1 MASSITGSKDSELGQ
16 DAASETEIDDEHDLP
31 LDYELNVTLDK
42 IAQQLTD
49 KDLDRMKFLYSG
61 ECGLGRRVQKE
72 ITTPLQ
78 FFDHMKRS
86 RRLDRNNLLHVQA
99 LLWNLG
105 KKDLYKIFV
114 EFARQCNRAPLHF
127 YSNDIDEGD
136 TERSPVR
143 FHISGVTTDRRQIQ
157 KLQGLLAKLLVTP
170 EATIALNGVK
180 PFHSIVVTFLI
191 PNSAVAILKDLTSEE
206 KGLLQQCDVDCVF
219 IGEFKISI
227 KDEKF
232 ETPEKLNE
240 RDEVNKLLNRNKQLQ
255 KDLEDTETRL
265 IRREKE
271 LVSLQPAVSGSDTPD
286 KSRCIYRRSTSGSK
300 MKIRRAS
307 SHYDVLNEISLRLSD
322 EHRTKLSVGY
332 TFTTEE
338 EDQLQQN
345 KHHVLRVLID
355 KDIKV
360 DIRNRVLKLL
370 RKLDDDSILEEAE
383 LYLSKLPEIDIDL
396 VEEPTFDE
404 EPEPDAPRIISN

>member
-1 MASSITGSKDSELGQ
+1 MATSITGSNDSVRGK

-42 IAQQLTD
+42 IAQKLTD
-49 KDLDRMKFLYSG
+49 KDLDRMKFVYSG
-61 ECGLGRRVQKE
+61 ECGLGRRVQE
-72 ITTPLQ
+72 IITTPLQ

-105 KKDLYKIFV
+105 KTDLNKIFV
-114 EFARQCNRAPLHF
+114 KFARQCDRAPLHF
-127 YSNDIDEGD
+127 FSNDIDEGD
-136 TERSPVR
+136 TERSPVS
-143 FHISGVTTDRRQIQ
+143 FHISGVATDRRQIQ

-170 EATIALNGVK
+170 EATIFLNGVQ

-219 IGEFKISI
+219 IGEFKIRI

-232 ETPEKLNE
+232 EIPEKLNE
-240 RDEVNKLLNRNKQLQ
+240 RDEVKKLLNWNKQLQ
-255 KDLEDTETRL
+255 KNLEDTETRL
-265 IRREKE
+265 IHREKE
-271 LVSLQPAVSGSDTPD
+271 LQRAVSGSEKPD
-286 KSRCIYRRSTSGSK
+286 KSQCIYKRSISGSK
-300 MKIRRAS
+300 TRIRRAS

-322 EHRTKLSVGY
+322 EHRKKLSEGY
-332 TFTTEE
+332 TFTLEE
-338 EDQLQQN
+338 LDHLQLN
-345 KHHVLRVLID
+345 KHHVLRVLVD

-370 RKLDDDSILEEAE
+370 RKLDEDSILQEAV
-383 LYLSKLPEIDIDL
+383 LYLSKFSETDIDL

-404 EPEPDAPRIISN
+404 EPDPKKRRIISN